1 MKLAI
6 LATLFVLISKSFDS
20 LILNNLNLIF
30 QINLYLIAAFA
41 GVSEAV
47 KCYQCTSEDS
57 GCNDPFDKNAKI
69 PTTDC
74 ASGCYVIF
82 YFRSIKLIYSSKFK

>member
-1 MKLAI
+1 MKLAL
-6 LATLFVLISKSFDS
+6 LATLFVLIGKSSVS

-41 GVSEAV
+41 GMSEAR

-57 GCNDPFDKNAKI
+57 GCNDPFNDVNLPI
-69 PTTDC
+69 TDC
-74 ASGCYVIF
+74 SSGCLV
-82 YFRSIKLIYSSKFK
+82 